1 MRANAEV
8 QAKNLYAVARI
19 ERSLQ
24 CDDERD
30 ARYAQLPLQNV
41 VKLTNSGGD
50 SNQDPANSSAATYGV
65 SRLRVR

>member
-1 MRANAEV
+1 MRANAEL
-8 QAKNLYAVARI
+8 QTKNLYALARI

-24 CDDERD
+24 CDDEKD

-50 SNQDPANSSAATYGV
+50 SN
-65 SRLRVR
+65 